1 MLINCCFI
9 LLIDSLNVFIK
20 VSSTVVAVPI
30 NFADISPE
38 RKGNGGESI
47 YGLMFEGMLYSV
59 MVRTYYITTLLDYDV
74 DRQHCDM

>member
-1 MLINCCFI
+1 M
-9 LLIDSLNVFIK
+9 DSLNVFIK

-47 YGLMFEGMLYSV
+47 YGLMFEGMLCSV
-59 MVRTYYITTLLDYDV
+59 MFRTYYITTLLDYDV
-74 DRQHCDM
+74 HRQHCDM